1 VHARSVKR
9 AFDVAASVAGL
20 IATSPLLM
28 AGALAVRATLG
39 RPAFFRQERLGLH
52 GRTFRVVKFR
62 TMSDARDK
70 DGNLLPDE
78 ARLNRVGRFVRSSSL
93 DEIPQLWNVLRGEMS
108 LVGPR
113 PLLVQYLARYN
124 SEQARRH
131 SVRPGITGWTQI
143 TGRNANSWDEKFAL
157 DLWYLDH
164 WSLWLDAK
172 ILALTALRV
181 LQRQGIVH
189 EGHATMPEFMG
200 NSAPTA
206 G

>member
-1 VHARSVKR
+1 
-9 AFDVAASVAGL
+9 
-20 IATSPLLM
+20 
-28 AGALAVRATLG
+28 
-39 RPAFFRQERLGLH
+39 
-52 GRTFRVVKFR
+52 
-62 TMSDARDK
+62 
-70 DGNLLPDE
+70 
-78 ARLNRVGRFVRSSSL
+78 
-93 DEIPQLWNVLRGEMS
+93 MS